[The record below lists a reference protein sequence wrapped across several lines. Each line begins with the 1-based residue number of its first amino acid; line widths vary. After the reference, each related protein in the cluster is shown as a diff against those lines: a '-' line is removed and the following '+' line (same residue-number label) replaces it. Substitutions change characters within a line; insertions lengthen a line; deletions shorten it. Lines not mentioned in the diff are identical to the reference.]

1 MDHNVNDNMYVYL
14 LRVHG
19 VCSRPMYFDV
29 CHESKTNQILDTDI
43 RYKLFIQVL
52 KLKRK
57 QVPDLRSI

>member
-1 MDHNVNDNMYVYL
+1 MDHNVNDNMYVHL

-19 VCSRPMYFDV
+19 VCSRSMYFDV
-29 CHESKTNQILDTDI
+29 YHESKTNQILDTDI